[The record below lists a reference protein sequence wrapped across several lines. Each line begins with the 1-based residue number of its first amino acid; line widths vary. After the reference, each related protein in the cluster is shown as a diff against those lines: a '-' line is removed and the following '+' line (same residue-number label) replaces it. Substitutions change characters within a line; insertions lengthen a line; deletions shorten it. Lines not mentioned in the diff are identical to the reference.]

1 MQKEPIYLKAIT
13 LRDMSDLSGIKEDAR
28 KHTILIIR
36 VTPLAHKDIDNLRKV
51 IEDLWFEHPA
61 NGGVWHT
68 RREPT
73 QATVSP
79 ESEAA

>member
-1 MQKEPIYLKAIT
+1 MKGNHHVFSPDAKPGAPIK
-13 LRDMSDLSGIKEDAR
+13 SGFFIG
-28 KHTILIIR
+28 
-36 VTPLAHKDIDNLRKV
+36 LRKV